1 MLRIAMMHVLR
12 GDATINLSAAR
23 PVLSVALLFPA
34 VVGLPCAVQ
43 HQLGRE
49 AGAEMWE

>member
-1 MLRIAMMHVLR
+1 MLRITMMHVLR
-12 GDATINLSAAR
+12 GDATINPSAAR
-23 PVLSVALLFPA
+23 PELSVALLFLA
-34 VVGLPCAVQ
+34 AGGLPCAIQ